1 MANYYRVA
9 YKESQNTLKQICEL
23 FRVDSS
29 DITIKFVM
37 TVMGPLVFYF
47 MWEYG
52 NPGGGTPGGMTFFV
66 IKYIVVWALAFVAAV
81 ILNRTIWRKV
91 LSTTAV
97 GDAEDQFDRRCRLNG
112 GPVSSEIHFF
122 DDHFDS
128 VTAKKTRSFS
138 YKDVTKILETK
149 EAFGVVVKAD
159 PETVGSARAM
169 IGFPK
174 TALEGKKSEEVLERN
189 AADKKAMCVRK
200 KYGDTWLFYIY
211 TGFIRVVKYLTKN
224 NVRYCVKVPK
234 TV

>member
-112 GPVSSEIHFF
+112 GPVSSE
-122 DDHFDS
+122 
-128 VTAKKTRSFS
+128 RSFS

-174 TALEGKKSEEVLERN
+174 TALEGNNTDELAEFLLERCRN
-189 AADKKAMCVRK
+189 MKRK
-200 KYGDTWLFYIY
+200 K
-211 TGFIRVVKYLTKN
+211 VKKL
-224 NVRYCVKVPK
+224 
-234 TV
+234 

>member
-1 MANYYRVA
+1 
-9 YKESQNTLKQICEL
+9 
-23 FRVDSS
+23 
-29 DITIKFVM
+29 
-37 TVMGPLVFYF
+37 
-47 MWEYG
+47 
-52 NPGGGTPGGMTFFV
+52 MTFFV

-174 TALEGKKSEEVLERN
+174 TALEGNNTDELAEFLLERCRNMKRKKSEEVLEWN
-189 AADKKAMCVRK
+189 TADEKAMCVRNK
-200 KYGDTWLFYIY
+200 VRGHIAFYIY
-211 TGFIRVVKYLTKN
+211 AGFMRVVKYLTKN
-224 NVRYCVKVPK
+224 NTKYCVKVAK